1 MLKIFVGKIGVNF
14 VTGEPTLAK
23 AAAVGEIPGSDPSAV
38 VVWAAPMCCD
48 HDKIVWEHMY
58 EFQRLMH
65 GSSSPW
71 VARKNRLTT

>member
-1 MLKIFVGKIGVNF
+1 MFVGKIGVNF

-48 HDKIVWEHMY
+48 HDKIVWEYIYIY